1 MAIEVKYTPD
11 FERQLKRLANK
22 YLSIHKDLTLLVN
35 ELEVSPTTGKPLGK
49 NLYKIRLALSDKGK
63 GKSGG
68 ARVITYVLLKNESVY
83 LAAIYDKS
91 EHSTI
96 DTDRLLKV
104 LKSLEL

>member
-22 YLSIHKDLTLLVN
+22 HSSIYKDLGVLID
-35 ELEVSPTTGKPLGK
+35 ELELNPQTGKPLGK
-49 NLYKIRLALSDKGK
+49 NLYKIRMALSDKGK

-91 EHSTI
+91 EQSTI
-96 DTDRLLKV
+96 DTGRLLKV
-104 LKSLEL
+104 LESLDL